1 VSLVSG
7 CHRRYARGL
16 GTSAIESVPWS
27 PVNYSAVS
35 LPPRRDPRSEPGEV
49 PVQEVLGRNVV
60 ARVAKPRG
68 VDSSSF
74 DLSPF
79 DPGSADHRPPSDA
92 RPVPPVLADAEE
104 DLLADLAGQLLREER
119 ARRAAEAR
127 VKELEEELS
136 RADALRDRSVRELQ
150 LHIDEL
156 RREVLA
162 GERKHAEERNVWQLE
177 SERALLE
184 AQAEIAL
191 LRARRSPSV
200 RAMAALSERVR
211 PPEQADTDPE
221 GQMAQELAAVRRTAD
236 EALTALKDLLQRKE
250 SVLAEGRAILE
261 RLTPPPP
268 APLVPRPDAF
278 ARPSSIPTP
287 QRGISVP
294 SGAMAS
300 DWPELI
306 VGQDPEPTDE
316 T

>member
-1 VSLVSG
+1 M
-7 CHRRYARGL
+7 
-16 GTSAIESVPWS
+16 
-27 PVNYSAVS
+27 S

-49 PVQEVLGRNVV
+49 PVQEVLGRSVV
-60 ARVAKPRG
+60 ARVAKPRAE
-68 VDSSSF
+68 
-74 DLSPF
+74 F
-79 DPGSADHRPPSDA
+79 DPGATDPGTQSETYV
-92 RPVPPVLADAEE
+92 VPRSVGGAEE

-127 VKELEEELS
+127 VKVLEEELS
-136 RADALRDRSVRELQ
+136 QADAFRDRSVRELQ

-162 GERKHAEERNVWQLE
+162 KERKHAEERNVLRLE

-200 RAMAALSERVR
+200 RAMAALSDRVR
-211 PPEQADTDPE
+211 PKEEPDPE
-221 GQMAQELAAVRRTAD
+221 QMAQELAAVRRTAD

-268 APLVPRPDAF
+268 PPLVPGPDAF
-278 ARPSSIPTP
+278 PRPSSVPTP
-287 QRGISVP
+287 RRGISVP
-294 SGAMAS
+294 SKAMAS

-306 VGQDPEPTDE
+306 VEHDPEPPDE